1 MSILQASAAE
11 GGPGNSSFDFLACEG
26 NEQQVWAEVYLRE
39 FPDLEK
45 FGAMTMEEQR
55 EVVAGLQE
63 EVDVLEEEMR
73 VFVRQADSLRVE
85 RPVAVLTTPLTSMR
99 KSLSAFLL
107 AENALPGVE
116 ESSASESVVLVN
128 GEGGGEEV
136 AAPPNVRRGQAYSRK
151 LVDTTDVYVALEDR
165 VAMFTKERDRLRQQR
180 DRDEREGE
188 HLRNLLTATVKEA
201 VGRSKELRLELLQ
214 LQREVLNEGSS
225 TASSDDLLRFMDK
238 RYDRQA
244 KYLDKLNVQCAA
256 AERKITQTQLQIRQR
271 HAAGEAFHAIDFE
284 QLRIENQQFNER
296 IERKN
301 LELVELK
308 GTSTRTVQT
317 LNSLMDTL
325 NGLTT
330 EQNRLRKDL
339 KSRREYLARLQRE
352 MVSVAHEADVAER
365 KNATIK
371 AQHEAVRVPKIE
383 HYVAQKAEEY
393 ELKKAQRN
401 WKRKVEIAEG
411 QLCLI
416 QQQIR
421 TLAKAVET
429 PRRWVKELRRQM
441 GTPPNS
447 FTKSAARGGE
457 GGSMYTDAEG
467 KYEVQVK
474 LDAAP
479 VVGGSKA
486 LLDIKRKR

>member
-1 MSILQASAAE
+1 MSIVQPPTAD
-11 GGPGNSSFDFLACEG
+11 GGPESIQFDFLTCEA
-26 NEQQVWAEVYLRE
+26 NEQQLWGEVYLRE
-39 FPDLEK
+39 FPDVEE
-45 FGAMTMEEQR
+45 FGAMTVEEQR
-55 EVVAGLQE
+55 EIVAGLQE

-85 RPVAVLTTPLTSMR
+85 RPLAVIGTPLTSMR
-99 KSLSAFLL
+99 KSLSTFLP
-107 AENALPGVE
+107 AEHTLRGVE
-116 ESSASESVVLVN
+116 ESSVSESVVLVN
-128 GEGGGEEV
+128 GEGGGDV
-136 AAPPNVRRGQAYSRK
+136 ISSPPSIRRGQAYSRK
-151 LVDTTDVYVALEDR
+151 LVDINDVYVALEDR

-188 HLRNLLTATVKEA
+188 HLRDLLTATVKEA
-201 VGRSKELRLELLQ
+201 VGRSKEIRLELLQ

-256 AERKITQTQLQIRQR
+256 AERKITQTQLQLRQR

-325 NGLTT
+325 NGLTA

-339 KSRREYLARLQRE
+339 KNRREYLARLQRE
-352 MVSVAHEADVAER
+352 MISVAHEADAAEH

-411 QLCLI
+411 QLRLI

-421 TLAKAVET
+421 TLAKAREA
-429 PRRWVKELRRQM
+429 PRRWVKELQRQVA
-441 GTPPNS
+441 TPPNS
-447 FTKSAARGGE
+447 FTKSAARGSE
-457 GGSMYTDAEG
+457 GGAMYTDAEG

-474 LDAAP
+474 LDGTP
-479 VVGGSKA
+479 VVGSSKA
-486 LLDIKRKR
+486 LLDIKRRR